1 MHLSS
6 VFVFFTALLS
16 LASGAP
22 ANRKTTTT
30 SPAKTTA
37 TSQKTTSTKKTT
49 TKTTS
54 TATPTPTVSTG
65 ERGLAFNDPAL
76 TDYFSLSGQ
85 GSKVTWAYNWASDPY
100 YPSGYTPN
108 SYNGVL
114 IYVPMLWSAASDLTS
129 IWNNNVANDIATHE
143 TDSVLA
149 FNEPDECGSG
159 QSCMNVSYAVSQ
171 YQQWIQP
178 YAGKVLLGA
187 PAVTNGVGS
196 GIGINYMEQFI
207 ANCTGCTVD
216 FIPIH
221 WYGSV
226 TDTAGFKTY
235 VKSYWTTFAKP
246 VWITEFGTTSGTEAQ
261 IVAFLKNVLP
271 WLDQQTYV
279 KRYAYFMDRAAGSPY
294 LLNTNDSLTEI
305 GTVFNSY

>member
-1 MHLSS
+1 
-6 VFVFFTALLS
+6 
-16 LASGAP
+16 
-22 ANRKTTTT
+22 
-30 SPAKTTA
+30 
-37 TSQKTTSTKKTT
+37 
-49 TKTTS
+49 
-54 TATPTPTVSTG
+54 
-65 ERGLAFNDPAL
+65 
-76 TDYFSLSGQ
+76 
-85 GSKVTWAYNWASDPY
+85 VTWAYNWASDPY